1 MPDHRQPDHRR
12 PDHEEPHYR
21 QLHQQQGLIDILEI
35 YHARQARDQIL
46 KNLRRLHCTDP
57 RDPFSDPIRRRET
70 RGYYEGMLLML
81 GELLHELGDTQP
93 LI

>member
-1 MPDHRQPDHRR
+1 MPDPRQPDPKQIH
-12 PDHEEPHYR
+12 H
-21 QLHQQQGLIDILEI
+21 QQGLIDILEI

-46 KNLRRLHCTDP
+46 KNLRRLHRADP
-57 RDPFSDPIRRRET
+57 RDPFSDPSRQRET
-70 RGYYEGMLLML
+70 RGYYEGMLLMM